1 MITFY
6 RSASIAPGKNSSSF
20 AFAQEIVRYIKE
32 KTGTTVKV
40 AVPVGGNPNR
50 IAWSVQYENL
60 GELEV
65 QLSTLMGDAKY
76 MDLVAKSADNFIAG
90 SIHDEIWRSL

>member
-6 RSASIAPGKNSSSF
+6 RSASIAPGKNSSTF
-20 AFAQEIVRYIKE
+20 AFAHEIASYIKD
-32 KTGTTVKV
+32 KTGVTVKV

-60 GELEV
+60 GALEA
-65 QLSTLMGDAKY
+65 QQIKLMADAKY
-76 MDLVAKSADNFIAG
+76 MEIVAKSADNFIAG
-90 SIHDEIWRSL
+90 SVRDEIWRSI